1 MSSIQEEQKTLSE
14 QYPVY
19 FGIGGAIVVTG
30 TLFDYLCGKTRK
42 TEEILE
48 SEDKILDEDNETQSV
63 SPTSTGA
70 GSIDI
75 LCKFNY
81 NLFLVIILQTCII
94 VIKFLFIF
102 IIE

>member
-1 MSSIQEEQKTLSE
+1 MW
-14 QYPVY
+14 
-19 FGIGGAIVVTG
+19 
-30 TLFDYLCGKTRK
+30 KTRK

-75 LCKFNY
+75 L
-81 NLFLVIILQTCII
+81 
-94 VIKFLFIF
+94 
-102 IIE
+102 

>member
-1 MSSIQEEQKTLSE
+1 MSSIQEEQKKTLFE

-30 TLFDYLCGKTRK
+30 TLFGLFMWKTRK

-75 LCKFNY
+75 L
-81 NLFLVIILQTCII
+81 
-94 VIKFLFIF
+94 
-102 IIE
+102 